1 MDSHLSKDKATFRKL
16 RRIWILKQYDR
27 RTKITLLNT
36 LVKPLM
42 LYKSEMWKTNVQDN
56 RKLVSFQYQSPKRS
70 LGLF

>member
-1 MDSHLSKDKATFRKL
+1 MSKDKATFRKL

-42 LYKSEMWKTNVQDN
+42 LYRSEMWKTNVQDN
-56 RKLVSFQYQSPKRS
+56 TALQAHFFKKSPFGD
-70 LGLF
+70 L